1 MIPPMTMVE
10 SSTALSRAVNLP
22 KDPLISIID
31 DDTSVREATKGFVR
45 SMGYAA
51 EAFASAE
58 EYLESDRVAD
68 TACLITDIQMP
79 AMSGADLQDR
89 LIADGY
95 RMPIIFV
102 TAFPDSKMR
111 ARVLNA
117 GACGFLTKPFS
128 DESLIE
134 CLDKALRQD

>member
-10 SSTALSRAVNLP
+10 SSTALSKAVNLP

-51 EAFASAE
+51 ESFASAE
-58 EYLESDRVAD
+58 EYLELDHVAD

-79 AMSGADLQDR
+79 AMSGAELQDR